1 MRRRATFI
9 SMWVAA
15 CSLGAS
21 PSTWAGPPTFRV
33 VSLTGDAA
41 PGTPEGV
48 VLLAFGAPTINASGR
63 TAFHAFV
70 SDGLPGVWSEGS
82 GTLDLVARWGDPAP
96 DAPEGVTFTAMTS
109 GSLSIPLS
117 DAGAVT
123 FRARLDTFHP
133 DVSGS
138 NDSGIWSGGSGSLS
152 LVAREGDQ
160 APGAAEGAN
169 FGDFGTQF
177 QPILSSAGESA
188 FRSILSSF
196 VASIWAEGAG
206 GLEEVAI
213 PGQPAPG
220 TPEGVVFS
228 GVGTVVPVL
237 SGTGRT
243 AVRAGLSGP
252 GVDGSNGGGIWAG
265 PADGL
270 KLVARA
276 GDQAPGLPEGVTFTA
291 MTSGSL
297 SIPLSDAGDVAFR
310 ALLDTSHPDVSGSND
325 SGIWSGGSGSL
336 SLAAREGDQ
345 APGAAEGINFGSFS
359 TAVQPILNSAGK
371 SAFRS
376 ILSSFVASIWAEG
389 AGGLEEV
396 AIPGQPA
403 PGTPEGVVFAGVGT
417 VMPVLSGTGRTAVR
431 AGLSGP
437 GVDGSNGGGIWAG
450 PADGLELVARAGDQ
464 APGLPNGV
472 LFSFFPTDPVI
483 NDAGQ
488 TAFTSNL
495 TGAGV
500 NSSKDWSLFS
510 EGSGA
515 LALLAREGNQAA
527 GAPVGVAYVM
537 LAAPIISSSGQTAC
551 WGLLS
556 GPGVDSS
563 NDRGLWSG
571 AGSLALIAREGS
583 QAPDTPEGVVFN
595 VIDDP
600 AMNAAGHAA
609 FSASLVGP
617 GVGSSNNRGLWAQDA
632 SGVLTL
638 IARKGD
644 SLEVAPGDF
653 RTIGGGSPSL
663 RLVGRSGGQDGRPTG
678 LNDAGQLAVHVSF
691 TNNSSGIL
699 VFGAEPL
706 TPGDLDGDGE
716 VRVPDLIILLS
727 AWGPCPKP
735 CTPGDPADTCP
746 EDLDG
751 DCEVRVPD
759 LIILL
764 SNWG

>member
-1 MRRRATFI
+1 MI
-9 SMWVAA
+9 
-15 CSLGAS
+15 
-21 PSTWAGPPTFRV
+21 
-33 VSLTGDAA
+33 
-41 PGTPEGV
+41 E
-48 VLLAFGAPTINASGR
+48 
-63 TAFHAFV
+63 
-70 SDGLPGVWSEGS
+70 
-82 GTLDLVARWGDPAP
+82 LVARWGEPAP
-96 DAPEGVTFTAMTS
+96 ETPEGVTFTGMTS

-123 FRARLDTFHP
+123 FRSRLDTVHP

-138 NDSGIWSGGSGSLS
+138 NDSGIWSGGSGTLS

-160 APGAAEGAN
+160 APGAAEGVN
-169 FGDFGTQF
+169 FGDFGTSV
-177 QPILSSAGESA
+177 QPILNSAGESA

-206 GLEEVAI
+206 GLEAVVM

-220 TPEGVVFS
+220 TPEEVVFS

-252 GVDGSNGGGIWAG
+252 EVDGSNGGGIWAG

-270 KLVARA
+270 QLVARA
-276 GDQAPGLPEGVTFTA
+276 GDQAPGLPE
-291 MTSGSL
+291 
-297 SIPLSDAGDVAFR
+297 
-310 ALLDTSHPDVSGSND
+310 
-325 SGIWSGGSGSL
+325 
-336 SLAAREGDQ
+336 
-345 APGAAEGINFGSFS
+345 
-359 TAVQPILNSAGK
+359 
-371 SAFRS
+371 
-376 ILSSFVASIWAEG
+376 
-389 AGGLEEV
+389 
-396 AIPGQPA
+396 
-403 PGTPEGVVFAGVGT
+403 
-417 VMPVLSGTGRTAVR
+417 
-431 AGLSGP
+431 
-437 GVDGSNGGGIWAG
+437 
-450 PADGLELVARAGDQ
+450 
-464 APGLPNGV
+464 GV

-488 TAFTSNL
+488 TAFTANL

-500 NSSKDWSLFS
+500 NNSNGWSLFS
-510 EGSGA
+510 DGSGA
-515 LALLAREGNQAA
+515 LALLAREGDQAA
-527 GAPVGVAYVM
+527 GAPVGVAYLI
-537 LAAPIISSSGQTAC
+537 LAAPIISSAGQTAC

-556 GPGVDSS
+556 GPGVVSS

-583 QAPDTPEGVVFN
+583 QAPDTPGGVVFN

-600 AMNAAGHAA
+600 AMNAAGHVA
-609 FSASLVGP
+609 FSASLVGS

-653 RTIGGGSPSL
+653 RTIGSGNPSL

-678 LNDAGQLAVHVSF
+678 LNDAGQLAVGISF
-691 TNNSSGIL
+691 TNGTSGIL

-706 TPGDLDGDGE
+706 PPGDLDGDGE

-727 AWGPCPKP
+727 AWGPCPEP
-735 CTPGDPADTCP
+735 CTPGDPAATCP

-751 DCEVRVPD
+751 DCQVRVPD
-759 LIILL
+759 LIVLL